1 MLEYLRNAAEKPV
14 AKILIGILAFSFVG
28 WGVAEWIFSNTSGG
42 NTLMTVGGTEISA
55 QQFNAEKSRALAEL
69 SRDDQRNIYTDEAA
83 QNKFNQDVMATIAT
97 QQMVENRAHDL
108 GFVVSDHRI
117 AQEIREFPEF
127 QINGE
132 FSTLA
137 FDTVLSRSGYSEADF
152 ANILRNQVLRSMVLG
167 SMSIPVKVPEFAVS
181 AAYNARYA
189 ERDIKYATVKY
200 SDFKVSAPTDE
211 QLQAFYAQNPKIV
224 PETRGVSYIL
234 IAGDLSKPDIYD
246 AKYETALKVE
256 DDIIAGDTM
265 ADAAKKHDVKYVSIK
280 PFDIANRPVDK
291 IISDTILTKIFE
303 MDEGAESE
311 MIETKDGFVFIR
323 IDKIIPSHAAEFD
336 NVKKSLVADWT
347 RAEQKKQAYVRA
359 NEILVD
365 LNKNGTINGKSTTV
379 SRASGAPATV
389 LSATFHNPVGE
400 NTIVPDTDA
409 FYVLHI
415 AKETAPKADQ
425 KKMANLRKELES
437 SSAQGIMDDYNSFL
451 NREYPTEINE
461 KVFNRLFAK

>member
-211 QLQAFYAQNPKIV
+211 QLQAFYAQNCSP
-224 PETRGVSYIL
+224 L
-234 IAGDLSKPDIYD
+234 
-246 AKYETALKVE
+246 
-256 DDIIAGDTM
+256 
-265 ADAAKKHDVKYVSIK
+265 
-280 PFDIANRPVDK
+280 
-291 IISDTILTKIFE
+291 
-303 MDEGAESE
+303 
-311 MIETKDGFVFIR
+311 
-323 IDKIIPSHAAEFD
+323 
-336 NVKKSLVADWT
+336 
-347 RAEQKKQAYVRA
+347 
-359 NEILVD
+359 
-365 LNKNGTINGKSTTV
+365 
-379 SRASGAPATV
+379 
-389 LSATFHNPVGE
+389 
-400 NTIVPDTDA
+400 
-409 FYVLHI
+409 
-415 AKETAPKADQ
+415 
-425 KKMANLRKELES
+425 
-437 SSAQGIMDDYNSFL
+437 
-451 NREYPTEINE
+451 
-461 KVFNRLFAK
+461 